1 MSDTSTRCE
10 WFALCDHVAAGVVSH
25 PILGDVPTCQRCA
38 DKLGLTFTESDVTTD
53 TRSLLAAEKGQ

>member
-1 MSDTSTRCE
+1 MATTSTRCE

-38 DKLGLTFTESDVTTD
+38 DKFGLTVVTTD
-53 TRSLLAAEKGQ
+53 TESLLGDDESQKGQ